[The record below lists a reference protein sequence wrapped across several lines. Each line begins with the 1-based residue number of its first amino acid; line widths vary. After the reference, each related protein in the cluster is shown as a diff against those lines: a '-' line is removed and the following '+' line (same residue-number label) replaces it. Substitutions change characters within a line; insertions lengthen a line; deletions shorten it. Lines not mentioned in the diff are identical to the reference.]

1 MQVHI
6 FRASGRVFG
15 FTQDESG
22 SNLPT
27 DLGDRSYFKVIS
39 IARGESQPGVNV
51 EECLDD
57 IEQHGFHVTDA
68 HVRVTD
74 RYTGGD
80 R

>member
-6 FRASGRVFG
+6 FRATGRVFA

-27 DLGDRSYFKVIS
+27 ELGECSHFKTIPM
-39 IARGESQPGVNV
+39 ARGESPPGVNV

-57 IEQHGFHVTDA
+57 IERHGFHITDA

-74 RYTGGD
+74 RYTGGGK
-80 R
+80 